1 VFGFR
6 AVTAAAFTAA
16 LAVAGH
22 ALAGGGWPT
31 GAAAAL
37 LTVVA
42 LTTGLVAG
50 SATTPAALM
59 GILTVGQLGA
69 HLALATAGH
78 THSAVSAPWQA
89 MLAAHAVAV
98 LAGAALMTLAQR
110 SAEVLSGVIRRCAT
124 APQVPAQPP
133 RIAGLPRNPQPR
145 QHVRLLAASLSH
157 RGPPVGAY

>member
-1 VFGFR
+1 MSGFR

-42 LTTGLVAG
+42 LTTGLVADG
-50 SATTPAALM
+50 RTRLSLV
-59 GILTVGQLGA
+59 GILAVGQLGA
-69 HLALATAGH
+69 HLALAAAGH
-78 THSAVSAPWQA
+78 VHQTPSAPWQL
-89 MLAAHAVAV
+89 MLAAHTAAV
-98 LAGAALMTLAQR
+98 LVGAALMTLAQR
-110 SAEVLSGVIRRCAT
+110 SAEVLSGVVRRCAT
-124 APQVPAQPP
+124 APRVPARPP
-133 RIAGLPRNPQPR
+133 RILRIPRNPQPR

-157 RGPPVGAY
+157 RGPPAGAY

>member
-1 VFGFR
+1 VSGFR
-6 AVTAAAFTAA
+6 AVTTAAFTAA

-42 LTTGLVAG
+42 LTTGLAAG
-50 SATTPAALM
+50 AGAAHLLVPALA
-59 GILTVGQLGA
+59 VGQLGA

-78 THSAVSAPWQA
+78 VHQTSSAPWQT

-98 LAGAALMTLAQR
+98 LVGAALMTLAQR
-110 SAEVLSGVIRRCAT
+110 SAEVLCGVIRRCAT
-124 APQVPAQPP
+124 APLVPAHPP
-133 RIAGLPRNPQPR
+133 RLLRIPTNPAPR

-157 RGPPVGAY
+157 RGPPAGAH